1 MVMNIL
7 SFEFIIFISVVFLLT
22 MITNGIIRKILL
34 LISNIFF
41 LLSFGNFIHLF
52 WLVITSIFTYV
63 MGILINKNHNKE
75 LCLIRIKDFNYDE
88 NDFECNRY
96 DSDIVKSIAFML
108 DNGLLDMDVSQ
119 TYLKTKLKQSIKDEN
134 KVWTMNLIGSVII
147 CIILCIIATMF
158 MMSTLSNKFLIM
170 IFTVIALILIIM
182 DIYRT
187 LMRK

>member
-1 MVMNIL
+1 MNYEKIGSNIKTAMLNKNVTNEKLAKKMDISEKRLEDIL
-7 SFEFIIFISVVFLLT
+7 EGREHPSLDTLI
-22 MITNGIIRKILL
+22 
-34 LISNIFF
+34 LISMLLNVNI
-41 LLSFGNFIHLF
+41 
-52 WLVITSIFTYV
+52 
-63 MGILINKNHNKE
+63 
-75 LCLIRIKDFNYDE
+75 
-88 NDFECNRY
+88 
-96 DSDIVKSIAFML
+96 
-108 DNGLLDMDVSQ
+108 NGLLDMDVSQ

-170 IFTVIALILIIM
+170 IFTVIALILVIM

>member
-1 MVMNIL
+1 MNYEKIGSNIKTAML
-7 SFEFIIFISVVFLLT
+7 NKN
-22 MITNGIIRKILL
+22 ITNEKLAKKMDISEKRLEDILEGREHPSL
-34 LISNIFF
+34 DTLILISMLLNVNI
-41 LLSFGNFIHLF
+41 
-52 WLVITSIFTYV
+52 
-63 MGILINKNHNKE
+63 
-75 LCLIRIKDFNYDE
+75 
-88 NDFECNRY
+88 
-96 DSDIVKSIAFML
+96 
-108 DNGLLDMDVSQ
+108 NGLLDMDVSQ

-170 IFTVIALILIIM
+170 IFTVIALILVIM

>member
-1 MVMNIL
+1 MNYEKIGSNIKTAMLNKNVTNEKLAKKMDISEKRLEDIL
-7 SFEFIIFISVVFLLT
+7 EGREHPSLDTLI
-22 MITNGIIRKILL
+22 
-34 LISNIFF
+34 LISMLLNVNI
-41 LLSFGNFIHLF
+41 
-52 WLVITSIFTYV
+52 
-63 MGILINKNHNKE
+63 
-75 LCLIRIKDFNYDE
+75 
-88 NDFECNRY
+88 
-96 DSDIVKSIAFML
+96 
-108 DNGLLDMDVSQ
+108 NGLLDMDVSQ

-134 KVWTMNLIGSVII
+134 KVWTMNLIGSVLI

>member
-1 MVMNIL
+1 MNYEKIGSNIKTAML
-7 SFEFIIFISVVFLLT
+7 NKN
-22 MITNGIIRKILL
+22 ITNEKLAKKMDIPEKRLEDILEGREHPSL
-34 LISNIFF
+34 DTLILISMLLNVNI
-41 LLSFGNFIHLF
+41 
-52 WLVITSIFTYV
+52 
-63 MGILINKNHNKE
+63 
-75 LCLIRIKDFNYDE
+75 
-88 NDFECNRY
+88 
-96 DSDIVKSIAFML
+96 
-108 DNGLLDMDVSQ
+108 NGLLDMDVSQ

>member
-1 MVMNIL
+1 MLLNVNI
-7 SFEFIIFISVVFLLT
+7 
-22 MITNGIIRKILL
+22 
-34 LISNIFF
+34 
-41 LLSFGNFIHLF
+41 
-52 WLVITSIFTYV
+52 
-63 MGILINKNHNKE
+63 
-75 LCLIRIKDFNYDE
+75 
-88 NDFECNRY
+88 
-96 DSDIVKSIAFML
+96 
-108 DNGLLDMDVSQ
+108 NGLLDMDVSQ

>member
-1 MVMNIL
+1 MNYEKIGSNIKTAMLNKNVTNEKLAKKMDIAEKRLEDIL
-7 SFEFIIFISVVFLLT
+7 EGREHPSLDTLI
-22 MITNGIIRKILL
+22 
-34 LISNIFF
+34 LISMLLNVNI
-41 LLSFGNFIHLF
+41 
-52 WLVITSIFTYV
+52 
-63 MGILINKNHNKE
+63 
-75 LCLIRIKDFNYDE
+75 
-88 NDFECNRY
+88 
-96 DSDIVKSIAFML
+96 
-108 DNGLLDMDVSQ
+108 NGLLDMDVSQ

-170 IFTVIALILIIM
+170 IFTVIALILVIM

>member
-1 MVMNIL
+1 MNYEKIGSNIKTAML
-7 SFEFIIFISVVFLLT
+7 NKN
-22 MITNGIIRKILL
+22 ITNEKLAKKMDISEKRLEDILEGREHPSL
-34 LISNIFF
+34 DTLILISMLLNVNI
-41 LLSFGNFIHLF
+41 
-52 WLVITSIFTYV
+52 
-63 MGILINKNHNKE
+63 
-75 LCLIRIKDFNYDE
+75 
-88 NDFECNRY
+88 
-96 DSDIVKSIAFML
+96 
-108 DNGLLDMDVSQ
+108 NGLLDMDVSQ

-182 DIYRT
+182 DIYHT

>member
-1 MVMNIL
+1 MNYEKIGSNIKTAMLNKNVTNEKLAKKMDISEKRLEDIL
-7 SFEFIIFISVVFLLT
+7 EGREHPSLDTLI
-22 MITNGIIRKILL
+22 
-34 LISNIFF
+34 LISMLLNVNI
-41 LLSFGNFIHLF
+41 
-52 WLVITSIFTYV
+52 
-63 MGILINKNHNKE
+63 
-75 LCLIRIKDFNYDE
+75 
-88 NDFECNRY
+88 
-96 DSDIVKSIAFML
+96 
-108 DNGLLDMDVSQ
+108 NGLLDMDVSQ

-170 IFTVIALILIIM
+170 IFTVIALILIIK

>member
-1 MVMNIL
+1 MNYEKIGSNIKTAMLNKNVTNEKLAKKMDISEKRLEDIL
-7 SFEFIIFISVVFLLT
+7 EGREHPRLDTLI
-22 MITNGIIRKILL
+22 
-34 LISNIFF
+34 LISMLLNVNI
-41 LLSFGNFIHLF
+41 
-52 WLVITSIFTYV
+52 
-63 MGILINKNHNKE
+63 
-75 LCLIRIKDFNYDE
+75 
-88 NDFECNRY
+88 
-96 DSDIVKSIAFML
+96 
-108 DNGLLDMDVSQ
+108 NGLLDMDVSQ

>member
-1 MVMNIL
+1 MNYEKIGSNIKTAMLNKNVTNEKLAKKMDISEKRLEDIL
-7 SFEFIIFISVVFLLT
+7 EGREHPSLDTLI
-22 MITNGIIRKILL
+22 
-34 LISNIFF
+34 LISMLLNVNI
-41 LLSFGNFIHLF
+41 
-52 WLVITSIFTYV
+52 
-63 MGILINKNHNKE
+63 
-75 LCLIRIKDFNYDE
+75 
-88 NDFECNRY
+88 
-96 DSDIVKSIAFML
+96 
-108 DNGLLDMDVSQ
+108 NGLLDMDVSQ

-182 DIYRT
+182 DTYRT

>member
-1 MVMNIL
+1 MNYEKIGSNIKTAMLNKNVTNEKLAKKMDIPEKRLEDIL
-7 SFEFIIFISVVFLLT
+7 EGREHPSLDTLI
-22 MITNGIIRKILL
+22 
-34 LISNIFF
+34 LISMLLNVNI
-41 LLSFGNFIHLF
+41 
-52 WLVITSIFTYV
+52 
-63 MGILINKNHNKE
+63 
-75 LCLIRIKDFNYDE
+75 
-88 NDFECNRY
+88 
-96 DSDIVKSIAFML
+96 
-108 DNGLLDMDVSQ
+108 NGLLDMDVSQ

-182 DIYRT
+182 DIYHT

>member
-1 MVMNIL
+1 MNYEKIGSNIKTAMLNKNVTNEKLAKKMDIPEKRLEDIL
-7 SFEFIIFISVVFLLT
+7 EGREHPSLDTLI
-22 MITNGIIRKILL
+22 
-34 LISNIFF
+34 LISMLLNVNI
-41 LLSFGNFIHLF
+41 
-52 WLVITSIFTYV
+52 
-63 MGILINKNHNKE
+63 
-75 LCLIRIKDFNYDE
+75 
-88 NDFECNRY
+88 
-96 DSDIVKSIAFML
+96 
-108 DNGLLDMDVSQ
+108 NGLLDMDVSQ

-134 KVWTMNLIGSVII
+134 KVWTMNLIGIVII

>member
-1 MVMNIL
+1 MNYEKIGSNIKTAML
-7 SFEFIIFISVVFLLT
+7 NKN
-22 MITNGIIRKILL
+22 ITNEKLAKKMDIPEKRLADILEGREHPSL
-34 LISNIFF
+34 DTLILISMLLNVNI
-41 LLSFGNFIHLF
+41 
-52 WLVITSIFTYV
+52 
-63 MGILINKNHNKE
+63 
-75 LCLIRIKDFNYDE
+75 
-88 NDFECNRY
+88 
-96 DSDIVKSIAFML
+96 
-108 DNGLLDMDVSQ
+108 NGLLDMDVSQ

>member
-1 MVMNIL
+1 MNYEKIGSNIKTAMLNKNVTNEKLAKKMDIPEKRLADIL
-7 SFEFIIFISVVFLLT
+7 EGREHPSLDTLI
-22 MITNGIIRKILL
+22 
-34 LISNIFF
+34 LISMLLNVNI
-41 LLSFGNFIHLF
+41 
-52 WLVITSIFTYV
+52 
-63 MGILINKNHNKE
+63 
-75 LCLIRIKDFNYDE
+75 
-88 NDFECNRY
+88 
-96 DSDIVKSIAFML
+96 
-108 DNGLLDMDVSQ
+108 NGLLDMDVSQ

>member
-1 MVMNIL
+1 MNYEKIGSNIKTAMLNKNVTNEKLAKKMDIPEKRLEDIL
-7 SFEFIIFISVVFLLT
+7 EGREHPSLDTLI
-22 MITNGIIRKILL
+22 
-34 LISNIFF
+34 LISMLLNVNI
-41 LLSFGNFIHLF
+41 
-52 WLVITSIFTYV
+52 
-63 MGILINKNHNKE
+63 
-75 LCLIRIKDFNYDE
+75 
-88 NDFECNRY
+88 
-96 DSDIVKSIAFML
+96 
-108 DNGLLDMDVSQ
+108 NGLLDMDVSQ

-170 IFTVIALILIIM
+170 IFTVIALILVIM

>member
-1 MVMNIL
+1 MNYEKIGSNIKTAMLNKNVTNEKLAKKMDIPEKRLGDIL
-7 SFEFIIFISVVFLLT
+7 EGREHPSLDTLI
-22 MITNGIIRKILL
+22 
-34 LISNIFF
+34 LISMLLNVNI
-41 LLSFGNFIHLF
+41 
-52 WLVITSIFTYV
+52 
-63 MGILINKNHNKE
+63 
-75 LCLIRIKDFNYDE
+75 
-88 NDFECNRY
+88 
-96 DSDIVKSIAFML
+96 
-108 DNGLLDMDVSQ
+108 NGLLDMDVSQ

-170 IFTVIALILIIM
+170 IFTVIALILVIM

>member
-1 MVMNIL
+1 MNYEKIGSNIKTAMLNKNVTNEKLAKKMDVPEKRLEDIL
-7 SFEFIIFISVVFLLT
+7 EGREHPSLDTLI
-22 MITNGIIRKILL
+22 
-34 LISNIFF
+34 LISMLLNVNI
-41 LLSFGNFIHLF
+41 
-52 WLVITSIFTYV
+52 
-63 MGILINKNHNKE
+63 
-75 LCLIRIKDFNYDE
+75 
-88 NDFECNRY
+88 
-96 DSDIVKSIAFML
+96 
-108 DNGLLDMDVSQ
+108 NGLLDMDVSQ

-170 IFTVIALILIIM
+170 IFTVIALILVIM